1 MASHTEYKFI
11 TTRIGGLTPS
21 PNDPAY
27 FNWSDVSEMLTR
39 YGLEGWKV
47 GQVSETRLDEN
58 SVLFA
63 FVLERAVGPSPQ
75 RRQR

>member
-1 MASHTEYKFI
+1 MPFRTEYKFI
-11 TTRIGGLTPS
+11 TTRISRLAPS
-21 PNDPAY
+21 PNDPNY

-47 GQVSETRLDEN
+47 GQVSETRLDDD

-63 FVLERAVGPSPQ
+63 FVLERPLGPGPQ

>member
-1 MASHTEYKFI
+1 M
-11 TTRIGGLTPS
+11 TPS

-39 YGLEGWKV
+39 YGLEGWRV

-63 FVLERAVGPSPQ
+63 FVLERPVGPASQ